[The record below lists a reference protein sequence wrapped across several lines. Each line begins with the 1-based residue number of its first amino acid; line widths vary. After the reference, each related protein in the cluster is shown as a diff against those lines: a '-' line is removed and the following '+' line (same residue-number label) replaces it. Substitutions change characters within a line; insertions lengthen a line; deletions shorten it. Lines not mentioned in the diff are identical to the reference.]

1 MSSTLRA
8 KPNRQIKPKSRQQ
21 PSTDQLFIVV
31 ITALTVLI
39 VGALVALNWLGNQ
52 PRITPAAMVDASA
65 LLPLAVP
72 VAPLHGI
79 HDMQNMPQLPAQG
92 HPQAADVPQA
102 NVDLPLL
109 RWDWGTI
116 PRQPVVSQTF
126 PIQNTG
132 SQPLLITSVVTSCGC
147 TTADLS
153 ASLIPAG
160 QRADLT
166 VIFDPNFHDTSGPV
180 TRLVW
185 LETNDPDMPVVEL
198 RMDAVVRP

>member
-1 MSSTLRA
+1 MNMDTPRDTRPHRQRTDRPFVVAIVAMTL
-8 KPNRQIKPKSRQQ
+8 
-21 PSTDQLFIVV
+21 V
-31 ITALTVLI
+31 I

-52 PRITPAAMVDASA
+52 PRITPAVDTGT

-92 HPQAADVPQA
+92 HAVAGDVPQA
-102 NVDLPLL
+102 NVDLPLA

-116 PRQPVVSQTF
+116 PRQPVVTQVF

-132 SQPLLITSVVTSCGC
+132 DQPLLISSVVTSCGC

-166 VIFDPNFHDTSGPV
+166 VIFDPDFHDTSGPV

>member
-1 MSSTLRA
+1 MSSTGRT
-8 KPNRQIKPKSRQQ
+8 KQTQRVTSKSRQRGK
-21 PSTDQLFIVV
+21 TDRMFILV
-31 ITALTVLI
+31 ISAVTVLI

-52 PRITPAAMVDASA
+52 PRITPAVAVDASA

-92 HPQAADVPQA
+92 HAVAGDVPQA
-102 NVDLPLL
+102 NVDLPLA

-116 PRQPVVSQTF
+116 PRQPVVTQVF

-132 SQPLLITSVVTSCGC
+132 DQPLLISSVVTSCGC

-166 VIFDPNFHDTSGPV
+166 VIFDPDFHDTSGPV

>member
-1 MSSTLRA
+1 MSSTVRTKQTGRVA
-8 KPNRQIKPKSRQQ
+8 PKNRQQRK
-21 PSTDQLFIVV
+21 TDRMFTLV
-31 ITALTVLI
+31 ISALTILI
-39 VGALVALNWLGNQ
+39 VGTVVALNWLGNQ
-52 PRITPAAMVDASA
+52 PRIDPAVIVDASS

-72 VAPLHGI
+72 VAPIHGI
-79 HDMQNMPQLPAQG
+79 HDMQNLPQLPAQG

-116 PRQPVVSQTF
+116 PRQPVVFQTF

-132 SQPLLITSVVTSCGC
+132 NQPLLITSVVTSCGC

-166 VIFDPNFHDTSGPV
+166 VIFDPDFHVTSGPV

-185 LETNDPDMPVVEL
+185 LETNDPDLPVVEL